1 MQLLDVHGP
10 SMEEGETISGNW
22 HRAYLQSHAQLAQ
35 GFFQEIL
42 SPA

>member
-1 MQLLDVHGP
+1 MKLLDAHGP

-22 HRAYLQSHAQLAQ
+22 HRAHLLSHTQLAR
-35 GFFQEIL
+35 GFLQEIL